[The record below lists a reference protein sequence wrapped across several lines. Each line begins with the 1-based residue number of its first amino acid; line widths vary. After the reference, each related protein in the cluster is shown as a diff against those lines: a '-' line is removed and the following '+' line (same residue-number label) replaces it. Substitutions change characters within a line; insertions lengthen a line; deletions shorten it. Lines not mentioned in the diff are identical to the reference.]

1 MLFYFR
7 KVNNESLFIIKQ
19 RKSGGPQAMNT
30 EFLADRVLPASS
42 ADDAEETAS
51 PVQTELSKKTQFLHF
66 LQRELAASKTE
77 TEKEA
82 VRLILVRTKIQIHAL
97 EREWKQI
104 QALGRNSSREPSP
117 LATAMPQRLQ

>member
-1 MLFYFR
+1 
-7 KVNNESLFIIKQ
+7 
-19 RKSGGPQAMNT
+19 MNT
-30 EFLADRVLPASS
+30 EFLAGRILPASS
-42 ADDAEETAS
+42 ADDVEETAS
-51 PVQTELSKKTQFLHF
+51 PIQTELSKKTQFLHF

-104 QALGRNSSREPSP
+104 QALGRNASREPSP